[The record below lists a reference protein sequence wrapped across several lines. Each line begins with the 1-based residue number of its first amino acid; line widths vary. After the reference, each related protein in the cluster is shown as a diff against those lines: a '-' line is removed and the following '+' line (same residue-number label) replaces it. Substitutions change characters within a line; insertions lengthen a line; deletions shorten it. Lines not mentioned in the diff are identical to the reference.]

1 MGSKREGKNLAIENM
16 NDVRGVLVNQIQKL
30 DNKESTPAVANAIFN
45 GIGKILSTVKLEV
58 EYSRYVKKF
67 EGSLPLQIEQ

>member
-1 MGSKREGKNLAIENM
+1 MSKKDDFEIADM
-16 NDVRGVLVNQIQKL
+16 NDVRSVLVSQIKKL
-30 DNKESTPAVANAIFN
+30 DAKESTPAVANAIFN

-67 EGSLPLQIEQ
+67 EGSLPLQLKE